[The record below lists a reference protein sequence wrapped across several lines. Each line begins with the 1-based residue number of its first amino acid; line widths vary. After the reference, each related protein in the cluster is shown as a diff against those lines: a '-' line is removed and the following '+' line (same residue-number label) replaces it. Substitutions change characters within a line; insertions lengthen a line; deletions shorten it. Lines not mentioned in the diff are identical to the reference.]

1 LKIAI
6 MTDSET
12 QLYES
17 RRYWDEAAASFDNEP
32 DHGLRD
38 PSVRGAWTK
47 LLKTWLPATRA
58 TILDAGCGT
67 GSLSVVLAELGHDVT
82 GIDLS
87 PAMILLGETKAA
99 AAEQSITFQ
108 VMDAAFPQML
118 LRQFDAIVCRHLLWA
133 LPEPAQVL
141 RRWIELLKP
150 GGRLVLIEGYWKT
163 GAGLHAREIVEALP
177 ASLINISVQDLSE
190 TPELWGGRVTDE
202 RYAVSADLR
211 P

>member
-1 LKIAI
+1 
-6 MTDSET
+6 MTTNTSPDDE
-12 QLYES
+12 QRLHES
-17 RRYWDEAAASFDNEP
+17 RQIWDEAAAAFDNEP

-47 LLKTWLPATRA
+47 LLKAWLPATRA
-58 TILDAGCGT
+58 AILDVGCGT

-87 PAMILLGETKAA
+87 PAMISRAAAKAA
-99 AAEQSITFQ
+99 DAGQSISFQ
-108 VMDAAFPQML
+108 VMDAAFPHL
-118 LRQFDAIVCRHLLWA
+118 SLHYFDAIVCRHLLWA

-141 RRWIELLKP
+141 RRWVELLKP

-163 GAGLHAREIVEALP
+163 GAGLYAQEIIEALP
-177 ASLINISVQDLSE
+177 TSLINITAKNLSE
-190 TPELWGGRVTDE
+190 QPELWGGAVSDE
-202 RYAVSADLR
+202 RYAISADLQ